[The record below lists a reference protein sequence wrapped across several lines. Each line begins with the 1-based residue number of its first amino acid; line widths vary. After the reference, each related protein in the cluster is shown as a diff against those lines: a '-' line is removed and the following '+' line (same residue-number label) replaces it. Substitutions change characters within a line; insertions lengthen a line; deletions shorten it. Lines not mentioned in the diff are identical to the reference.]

1 MDPLTRQDHKPD
13 AGILTNLATRTPSGF
28 LAFGLGSG
36 LAPVAPG
43 TAGTAVGML
52 LAFPLTGLP
61 VWAGLLFVAAT
72 FFAGIRLCGH
82 ASRQL
87 GVHDH
92 GGIVWDEFVGIW
104 LVLVLVPFHWAWWLA
119 AFAAFRFFDVV
130 KPWPIGW
137 LDKKVHG
144 GFGIMLDD
152 SIAAVYAAASLM
164 AVDMLLSALATPG

>member
-1 MDPLTRQDHKPD
+1 MNNQVRADSQPSAARTRRV
-13 AGILTNLATRTPSGF
+13 AIATPAGF

-36 LAPVAPG
+36 LSSIGPG
-43 TAGTAVGML
+43 TAGTAAGML

-61 VWAGLLFVAAT
+61 VWAGLLFVALA
-72 FFAGIRLCGH
+72 FVAGIPICDR
-82 ASRQL
+82 SSKRL

-104 LVLVLVPFHWAWWLA
+104 LVLVLVPFHWGWWLG
-119 AFAAFRFFDVV
+119 AFVAFRLFDIA

-137 LDKKVHG
+137 LDRRVHG

-152 SIAAVYAAASLM
+152 LIAAVYAV
-164 AVDMLLSALATPG
+164 AVLWLGGWLVG